1 MTIANYYTEA
11 NFITFLPSDDG
22 SKITTPPPAATV
34 VPTASSVTS
43 VPIGEIEF
51 VVMCLLSYRRILTLK
66 YAWCSFFSKFSLFN
80 YRRKRVVN
88 TRILFEK

>member
-1 MTIANYYTEA
+1 MKKDVRFMTIANYYTEA

-43 VPIGEIEF
+43 VPIGEIVCRNVF
-51 VVMCLLSYRRILTLK
+51 VIVP
-66 YAWCSFFSKFSLFN
+66 
-80 YRRKRVVN
+80 
-88 TRILFEK
+88 